1 MKPIASAAPIRRR
14 AICPQYGIAHPAPS
28 KVSSQRHT
36 GCLRAEFQKCV
47 KARALYDNIAEAP
60 DELAFRKGDV
70 LTVLEQNTAG
80 LEGWWLCA
88 LRGRQGICP
97 GNRLRLLVG
106 QYDTGGCLVGSRA
119 DLTIAED
126 GIQRHGKRRSWHV
139 QPNRRAKKKEKN
151 NNKSVARLSVTQ
163 ELHGFYY
170 CKAPADEPPRL
181 HWGMFHHPLFS
192 HIYVASTS
200 MLSRFISG
208 ITFSRRS
215 GSTLEMCKLA
225 PLMNE
230 TRRKIVVTP
239 QKCGDVYLY
248 DLPAS
253 RGSPAPPSRH
263 ESPLNS
269 TNNEHSHNTGR
280 YTSNNVR
287 SSIDNG
293 GGDVNECYDVPP
305 RAIPVIPSPAS
316 SPSPAPSCYD
326 IPRPPTSCTPNS
338 NCSGGSGIT
347 PLDCYDVPRP
357 LQPLTPSSSAS
368 SLTND
373 GSLSGSNRS
382 SLAAPD
388 YDVPRPRLPA
398 SSLPSRHN
406 TPIPKTPTPPPPSQQ
421 IYDVPVSKELPLE
434 LDSALEGL
442 QRLQS
447 EASAAIARLLGF
459 VSPGWRTPQRL
470 DATLMDLRL
479 AALRLRTSLHD
490 LAEFAEGTLGNAGK
504 APDKGLATKLRPL
517 VKALRDS
524 DKLVQEAATE
534 LDTME
539 WDASKLCR
547 GGGDTP
553 TPTNGPPSSLLL
565 PVQSDPLDQLIA
577 CARALT
583 EDVRQVASFIQ
594 LMTFEQSAFV
604 ADKEALSV
612 QGNST
617 LLFKRASIIST
628 GSSNNSGAGE
638 DYDYVNLDSRE
649 VVAKQREELRASLP
663 QELRS
668 NYDLLVSEADNAAIQ
683 MPPTTPTPMD
693 PNDKQL
699 LAFYVAQVI
708 THGAHLTHAI
718 DAFLQTVEHNQPPKA
733 SRIVTVLVI
742 LVPPV
747 ALLHARHVFLAH
759 GKFVVL
765 SAHRLVHIG
774 DTVHRNVTR
783 NDVRTRV
790 LQCANA
796 LNEALGQTVQ
806 KTKQAAQF
814 FPSVTAV
821 QEMVD
826 SVVDVSH
833 LAKDLKVAMI
843 HAAQQP

>member
-1 MKPIASAAPIRRR
+1 MIGVKML
-14 AICPQYGIAHPAPS
+14 PQTPEIIS
-28 KVSSQRHT
+28 TS
-36 GCLRAEFQKCV
+36 LNQKCV

-70 LTVLEQNTAG
+70 LTVLEQNTSG

-106 QYDTGGCLVGSRA
+106 QYDSGIGGSRA
-119 DLTIAED
+119 DLTLSED
-126 GIQRHGKRRSWHV
+126 GVQRHGKRRSWHV
-139 QPNRRAKKKEKN
+139 QSNR
-151 NNKSVARLSVTQ
+151 
-163 ELHGFYY
+163 
-170 CKAPADEPPRL
+170 
-181 HWGMFHHPLFS
+181 
-192 HIYVASTS
+192 
-200 MLSRFISG
+200 
-208 ITFSRRS
+208 
-215 GSTLEMCKLA
+215 
-225 PLMNE
+225 
-230 TRRKIVVTP
+230 VVTP

-248 DLPAS
+248 DLPANRS
-253 RGSPAPPSRH
+253 SPAPSSHRD
-263 ESPLNS
+263 SPLNS
-269 TNNEHSHNTGR
+269 MDQIHGGR
-280 YTSNNVR
+280 FSGGHQ
-287 SSIDNG
+287 SSIDS
-293 GGDVNECYDVPP
+293 GGDVSDCYDVPP
-305 RAIPVIPSPAS
+305 RATPVIPSPAS

-338 NCSGGSGIT
+338 NCSGGSGVT

-382 SLAAPD
+382 SITAPD
-388 YDVPRPRLPA
+388 YDIPRPRLP
-398 SSLPSRHN
+398 SSSRYN
-406 TPIPKTPTPPPPSQQ
+406 SLQKISTTPPPSQIPQNQQ
-421 IYDVPVSKELPLE
+421 IYDVPVSKEGPQISKELPLE
-434 LDSALEGL
+434 LESALEGL
-442 QRLQS
+442 QKLQS
-447 EASAAIARLLGF
+447 EASAAVGRLLGF

-490 LAEFAEGTLGNAGK
+490 LAEFAEGTLGNASK
-504 APDKGLATKLRPL
+504 APDKGLAKKFRPL

-534 LDTME
+534 LDQME
-539 WDASKLCR
+539 WDAGRLAR
-547 GGGDTP
+547 GGGETP
-553 TPTNGPPSSLLL
+553 TPTNGTPPSIGQALQ
-565 PVQSDPLDQLIA
+565 PDPLDQLIA

-583 EDVRQVASFIQ
+583 EDVRQIASFI
-594 LMTFEQSAFV
+594 
-604 ADKEALSV
+604 

-617 LLFKRASIIST
+617 LLFKRSSIIS
-628 GSSNNSGAGE
+628 SSASTNAE

-649 VVAKQREELRASLP
+649 TVAKQREDIRADLPSDELRKT
-663 QELRS
+663 
-668 NYDLLVSEADNAAIQ
+668 YDLLVAEADNAAIQ
-683 MPPTTPTPMD
+683 TTTTPTPMD

-718 DAFLQTVEHNQPPKA
+718 EAFLQTVQHNQPPK
-733 SRIVTVLVI
+733 
-742 LVPPV
+742 
-747 ALLHARHVFLAH
+747 VFLAH

-774 DTVHRNVTR
+774 DTVHRNVTS
-783 NDVRTRV
+783 NEIRTRV

-796 LNEALGQTVQ
+796 LSEALAQTVS

-814 FPSVTAV
+814 FPSVVAV

-826 SVVDVSH
+826 SVVDVS
-833 LAKDLKVAMI
+833 LLSKELKVAMI

>member
-1 MKPIASAAPIRRR
+1 M
-14 AICPQYGIAHPAPS
+14 
-28 KVSSQRHT
+28 
-36 GCLRAEFQKCV
+36 
-47 KARALYDNIAEAP
+47 
-60 DELAFRKGDV
+60 
-70 LTVLEQNTAG
+70 
-80 LEGWWLCA
+80 
-88 LRGRQGICP
+88 
-97 GNRLRLLVG
+97 
-106 QYDTGGCLVGSRA
+106 
-119 DLTIAED
+119 
-126 GIQRHGKRRSWHV
+126 
-139 QPNRRAKKKEKN
+139 
-151 NNKSVARLSVTQ
+151 
-163 ELHGFYY
+163 
-170 CKAPADEPPRL
+170 
-181 HWGMFHHPLFS
+181 
-192 HIYVASTS
+192 
-200 MLSRFISG
+200 
-208 ITFSRRS
+208 
-215 GSTLEMCKLA
+215 
-225 PLMNE
+225 
-230 TRRKIVVTP
+230 
-239 QKCGDVYLY
+239 
-248 DLPAS
+248 
-253 RGSPAPPSRH
+253 
-263 ESPLNS
+263 
-269 TNNEHSHNTGR
+269 
-280 YTSNNVR
+280 
-287 SSIDNG
+287 
-293 GGDVNECYDVPP
+293 
-305 RAIPVIPSPAS
+305 
-316 SPSPAPSCYD
+316 
-326 IPRPPTSCTPNS
+326 
-338 NCSGGSGIT
+338 T

-382 SLAAPD
+382 SLAAQD
-388 YDVPRPRLPA
+388 YDVPRSRLPA

-406 TPIPKTPTPPPPSQQ
+406 TPVPKTPTPPPPPQTQQ

-459 VSPGWRTPQRL
+459 VSPTWRTPQRL

-504 APDKGLATKLRPL
+504 APDKGLASKLRPL

-524 DKLVQEAATE
+524 DKLVQEAASE
-534 LDTME
+534 LDAME
-539 WDASKLCR
+539 WDAGKLCR

-553 TPTNGPPSSLLL
+553 TPTNGPPSSLLP
-565 PVQSDPLDQLIA
+565 PVQPDPLDQLIA
-577 CARALT
+577 CAQALT

-594 LMTFEQSAFV
+594 
-604 ADKEALSV
+604 
-612 QGNST
+612 GNST
-617 LLFKRASIIST
+617 LLFKRSSIIST

-649 VVAKQREELRASLP
+649 VVAKQREEVRATLP

-668 NYDLLVSEADNAAIQ
+668 NYDLLVSESDNATIQ

-699 LAFYVAQVI
+699 LAFYAAQVI
-708 THGAHLTHAI
+708 THGNHLTHAI
-718 DAFLQTVEHNQPPKA
+718 DAFMQTVEHNQPPK
-733 SRIVTVLVI
+733 
-742 LVPPV
+742 
-747 ALLHARHVFLAH
+747 VFLAH

-796 LNEALGQTVQ
+796 LNEALGQTVS

-814 FPSVTAV
+814 FPSVSAV